1 MSNYPGH
8 PGKSLEFSPGG
19 QWQPTQSACSENR
32 VIAGRS
38 AKWITMGPG
47 RSQWLQCFTSSLP
60 VVKSNMNKGIIFVA
74 TLLATL
80 PIHQEDRCLF
90 LCFIYSFKKY
100 QLYFVLG
107 ARDTAVNTT
116 EEAPAL

>member
-1 MSNYPGH
+1 
-8 PGKSLEFSPGG
+8 
-19 QWQPTQSACSENR
+19 
-32 VIAGRS
+32 
-38 AKWITMGPG
+38 
-47 RSQWLQCFTSSLP
+47 
-60 VVKSNMNKGIIFVA
+60 MNKGIIFVA